1 MIERRQ
7 IQRER
12 RTSYRAPFVAA
23 VRSAT
28 DEAVELAL
36 AVDLSR
42 SGMRLR
48 RAPDTKP
55 LCEDSAQIEGPVVHL
70 EFELPDGGEAL
81 QVAGRLLFERSEG
94 SFRAAGV
101 RFLEL
106 GIDDELRIAS
116 YVAASTKS

>member
-12 RTSYRAPFVAA
+12 RTSYCAPFVAA

-28 DEAVELAL
+28 DEVVELAL

-48 RAPDTKP
+48 RAPDMKP
-55 LCEDSAQIEGPVVHL
+55 LLDDTVQIQGPVVHL
-70 EFELPDGGEAL
+70 EFELPDGGEPL
-81 QVAGRLLFERSEG
+81 QIAGRLLFERNDG
-94 SFRAAGV
+94 GFRAAGV

-116 YVAASTKS
+116 YVAASTTS

>member
-1 MIERRQ
+1 M
-7 IQRER
+7 
-12 RTSYRAPFVAA
+12 AA

-36 AVDLSR
+36 AIDLSR

-48 RAPDTKP
+48 RVLDPRTHRAEPAP
-55 LCEDSAQIEGPVVHL
+55 AVEGPMVHL
-70 EFELPDGGEAL
+70 EFELPDGGAPL
-81 QVAGRLLFERSEG
+81 QVAARLLFERSDG

-101 RFLEL
+101 RFVEL

-116 YVAASTKS
+116 YIAASVAST